1 MPEQTILIVGHGSRI
16 PEAVAQF
23 HQFTEALA
31 EHLGQPVR
39 RCFLELADPD
49 LATGLTEAA
58 ESVGQG
64 GEVVVLPL
72 FLGAASHQKNDVA
85 YAIQWAR
92 AQFPAVT
99 FRYGTHLGS
108 HAKLVQLLD
117 LRVRQC
123 LEGAGALPAA
133 ETTVLVVGR
142 GSSDPDSNGDV
153 AKIARLLFEKRAYR
167 GVEYAYQAVA
177 RPRIEQGLRRCQA
190 LGAKQVVL
198 APFILFTGRV
208 EAFMRDAMQPAA
220 GELGLPVLQAEYL
233 GIHPLLLEVAA
244 QRLQEAIEG
253 TSAMTCDLC
262 KYRFPMAG
270 YEPQVG
276 QAQTSHHL
284 HGGSAHSH
292 DHHHHH
298 HHDEDDHHDHEHEH
312 HHH

>member
-1 MPEQTILIVGHGSRI
+1 MPATILVIGHGSRI

-23 HQFTEALA
+23 HEFIDALSA
-31 EHLGQPVR
+31 YRLSPVR
-39 RCFLELADPD
+39 HCFLELADPD

-58 ESVGQG
+58 ENVGPG
-64 GEVVVLPL
+64 GEVIGLPL

-92 AQFPAVT
+92 EQFPEVT
-99 FRYGTHLGS
+99 FRYGAHLGS

-117 LRVRQC
+117 VRVRQC
-123 LEGAGALPAA
+123 LDGADALPAE

-142 GSSDPDSNGDV
+142 GSSDPDSNSDV
-153 AKIARLLFEKRAYR
+153 AKMARLLFEKRPYR
-167 GVEYAYQAVA
+167 AVEYAYQAVT
-177 RPRIEQGLRRCQA
+177 RPRIDEALRRCQA

-208 EAFMRDAMQPAA
+208 DAFMRDAARPAA
-220 GELGLPVLQAEYL
+220 GELGLPVLQADYL

-253 TSAMTCDLC
+253 SSAMTCDLC

-270 YEPQVG
+270 YEHQVG

-284 HGGSAHSH
+284 HGGPAHS
-292 DHHHHH
+292 HH
-298 HHDEDDHHDHEHEH
+298 HHDDEDDPHGHHHHDDHEH